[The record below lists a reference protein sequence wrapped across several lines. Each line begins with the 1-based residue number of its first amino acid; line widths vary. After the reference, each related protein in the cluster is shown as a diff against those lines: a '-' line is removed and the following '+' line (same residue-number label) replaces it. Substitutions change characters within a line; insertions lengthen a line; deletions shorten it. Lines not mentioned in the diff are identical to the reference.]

1 MKAEAVD
8 YKEGSTGLEGW
19 VAYDDAKPG
28 KRPGVLLFSDWTG
41 VGDYA
46 KKRAAMLVDLG
57 YAVFCADVYGKGVRP
72 SGQDP
77 QACTAEMMKYLK
89 DRPLLR
95 SRAKAGLE
103 QLKALPVV
111 DSKVGAIGYCFGGL
125 CGLELART
133 GADIAGIVGFHCN
146 LNTPNP
152 ADAKN
157 IKAKVLVLN
166 GADDPVVPDS
176 ETQAFEK
183 EMRDAKVD
191 WQLVRYG
198 NTVHGYTQWYIPP
211 GGNQAAYYE
220 PSDKR
225 SWVAMQSFFKEIFG
239 G

>member
-1 MKAEAVD
+1 MRSELVE
-8 YKEGSTGLEGW
+8 YKEGSTLLEGW
-19 VAYDDAKPG
+19 VAYDDARPG
-28 KRPGVLLFSDWTG
+28 KRPGVLLFPDWTG

-111 DSKVGAIGYCFGGL
+111 ASKGPAIGYCFGGL

-166 GADDPVVPDS
+166 GADDPGGPD
-176 ETQAFEK
+176 
-183 EMRDAKVD
+183 
-191 WQLVRYG
+191 
-198 NTVHGYTQWYIPP
+198 PP
-211 GGNQAAYYE
+211 RQT
-220 PSDKR
+220 
-225 SWVAMQSFFKEIFG
+225 F
-239 G
+239 